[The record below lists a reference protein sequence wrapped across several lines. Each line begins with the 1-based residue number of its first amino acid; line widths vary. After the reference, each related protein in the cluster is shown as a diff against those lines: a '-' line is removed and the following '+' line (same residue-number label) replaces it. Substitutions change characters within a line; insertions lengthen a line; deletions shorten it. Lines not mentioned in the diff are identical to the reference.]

1 MKAAGMA
8 AMVLALSVL
17 AGCDGLLPGG
27 TPQAGPG
34 RAQAGAEAQPL
45 LLARLLEAGTAAR
58 MRPSGRNGD
67 VVTWLSPDNI
77 SISLAGG
84 VLVATRGLGADL
96 MSAEVGET
104 RRMLAGHE
112 MRAGGYP
119 RLHARLDGEH
129 RMQFSSY
136 LCHEAGRRP
145 ETITLGDETRQTI
158 RVTERC
164 TAPDIAFDNSYW
176 LGPDGLMWKSRQW
189 VGAEIGHLQTERL
202 RR

>member
-1 MKAAGMA
+1 
-8 AMVLALSVL
+8 MVLAAALLLL

-27 TPQAGPG
+27 QDGGAAPPAAPD
-34 RAQAGAEAQPL
+34 RAQIDREGRSL
-45 LLARLLEAGTAAR
+45 LMARLLQVGTTAL

-77 SISLAGG
+77 SLSFAGG

-96 MSAEVGET
+96 MSAEVTGT

-112 MRAGGYP
+112 MPPRGYP
-119 RLHARLDGEH
+119 RLHGRLDGEH
-129 RMQFSSY
+129 RTQFASY

-145 ETITLGDETRQTI
+145 ETITLNGKERQTM

-164 TAPDIAFDNSYW
+164 TAPDIAFDNTYW
-176 LGPDGLMWKSRQW
+176 LGRDGLIWQSRQW
-189 VGAEIGHLQTERL
+189 VGTVIGHLQTERL
-202 RR
+202 HR